1 MYTSNASSITVESLG
16 DFVNVDLNSRGIENT
31 KLKVPSKSIYSIGI
45 EKKDSWFFGAQY
57 ESKLS
62 SGFQNVFL
70 NIENIIYRDSNSLAL
85 GGYFIPD
92 NSSLVSYWKRVKY
105 RFGIKN
111 IKKSIIVNNLPINQF
126 SLNLGLGLPV
136 AGLSKANLG
145 LEIGSIGDSEVI
157 KENYFSL
164 RLGLTLNDVW
174 FIKRKYN

>member
-1 MYTSNASSITVESLG
+1 M
-16 DFVNVDLNSRGIENT
+16 
-31 KLKVPSKSIYSIGI
+31 
-45 EKKDSWFFGAQY
+45 
-57 ESKLS
+57 
-62 SGFQNVFL
+62 
-70 NIENIIYRDSNSLAL
+70 
-85 GGYFIPD
+85 
-92 NSSLVSYWKRVKY
+92 
-105 RFGIKN
+105 
-111 IKKSIIVNNLPINQF
+111 PINQF